1 MQFIIREQVRLLD
14 RLVVHQ
20 RLQVLEVTVLLGQL
34 DLLLILAVG
43 IDSELEQVD
52 TFSALNH
59 LVIKFGANVRSVNVV
74 RRVASSIC
82 LLVAKQEVS

>member
-59 LVIKFGANVRSVNVV
+59 LVIKFGTNIRSVNVV
-74 RRVASSIC
+74 RRVAPSIC

>member
-1 MQFIIREQVRLLD
+1 MLD
-14 RLVVHQ
+14 RLIVHQ

-43 IDSELEQVD
+43 INSELEQVD

-59 LVIKFGANVRSVNVV
+59 LVIKFGTNEWSVNVV
-74 RRVASSIC
+74 RLASSIW
-82 LLVAKQEVS
+82 LFIAKQEVI